1 MRDGDKKKN
10 VGRPKINPNYDPI
23 RARDELSNAVA
34 SLYLYPSADMDVDK
48 DGHATMKSLEL
59 YFGLTMTK
67 IRKLLVSAGVYR
79 FYKDGVDMV
88 EAVNE
93 LYKKRY
99 TLEMIK
105 DTLHIST
112 GTANSLLPYKIGTYN
127 ADFTVDDYDY
137 SNVSVD
143 ARRKRNQRKR
153 ERMKKPEVIYN
164 RNREVKELEEFME
177 EKNKTFRDR
186 FNDKKNEELK
196 KSCQEAKDWLK
207 DRGFDDIRDIYQ
219 KVTEGVESG
228 MLKLSDVPDYKK
240 HLTEEEIKKMES
252 DNSSVISFLTSY
264 VLDKIRFVEEDE
276 EVEGPRVKTIGKKF
290 VSSRYVHGK
299 PVGAYLFKPK
309 KGEYYRESLDSC
321 EEIIESNEDMYGV
334 IDENRDTHMFIIQY
348 VELGSAIDV
357 IMSEVYKCN
366 KKGQLYSKHSNTE
379 YEFVA
384 FGSIERKDELVK
396 EVIEK
401 TVVALQNLTVT
412 RRKDIG
418 FNPDCHLVDDKYYYC
433 ANEVGTIKIM
443 ENHHDGVY
451 FQIDGKK
458 YEPLDVM
465 KLFGPYCGFNIR
477 YQIGDKADDVLESDM
492 TLMPMRIDED
502 TLGVELHDLLF
513 ALSDDHDCTF
523 ISYENVAAFDVLFQK
538 IIDKLEF
545 YHRANQ
551 RAFGEAAANKLIS
564 ILKEVGTDDD
574 MFPEYEI
581 KMVRDAVKDL
591 WEI

>member
-1 MRDGDKKKN
+1 MRD
-10 VGRPKINPNYDPI
+10 VGRPKVNPNYDPI

-34 SLYLYPSADMDVDK
+34 KLYLYPSAEMDVDK
-48 DGHATMKSLEL
+48 DGHATMKTLEL

-88 EAVNE
+88 EAVNN
-93 LYKKRY
+93 LNSKGY

-112 GTANSLLPYKIGTYN
+112 GTANSLLPYKLGTYN
-127 ADFTVDDYDY
+127 ADFTTDDYDY

-153 ERMKKPEVIYN
+153 ERMKKPELIDN

-196 KSCQEAKDWLK
+196 KSRQEAKEWLK
-207 DRGFDDIRDIYQ
+207 DRGFDDSEDIYS
-219 KVTEGVESG
+219 KVAASVESG
-228 MLKLSDVPDYKK
+228 VLKLSDVPDYKK
-240 HLTEEEIKKMES
+240 LLAEDEIEKMEN
-252 DNSSVISFLTSY
+252 DNLRTIRFLVSY
-264 VLDKIRFVEEDE
+264 VLNKLRFVEEDE
-276 EVEGPRVKTIGKKF
+276 EIEELRVKTMGKKF

-309 KGEYYRESLDSC
+309 KGEYYRESLDYC
-321 EEIIESNEDMYGV
+321 EEIIDSNEDMYGV

-348 VELGSAIDV
+348 VEFESAINV
-357 IMSEVYKCN
+357 TMSEVYKCN

-384 FGSIERKDELVK
+384 FGSIERQDKLVR

-418 FNPDCHLVDDKYYYC
+418 FNPDCHLVDDEYYYSVK
-433 ANEVGTIKIM
+433 EVGTIRIG
-443 ENHHDGVY
+443 ENRHDGVY

-458 YEPLDVM
+458 YKPYDVM

-477 YQIGDKADDVLESDM
+477 YQIGDKTDDVLESDM

-502 TLGVELHDLLF
+502 TLSVELNDLLF

-538 IIDKLEF
+538 IIDKLKF

-564 ILKEVGTDDD
+564 ILKEVGTNDD

-581 KMVRDAVKDL
+581 KMVRDAVKEL

>member
-1 MRDGDKKKN
+1 MRD

-23 RARDELSNAVA
+23 KARDELSNAVA
-34 SLYLYPSADMDVDK
+34 ELYLHPSTEMKVDK

-59 YFGLTMTK
+59 HFGLTMTK

-88 EAVNE
+88 EAVNN
-93 LYKKRY
+93 LYSKGY

-105 DTLHIST
+105 DSLHIST
-112 GTANSLLPYKIGTYN
+112 GTANSLLPYKLGTYN
-127 ADFTVDDYDY
+127 TDFTVDDYDY

-153 ERMKKPEVIYN
+153 ERMKKPELIDN

-196 KSCQEAKDWLK
+196 KSRQEAKEWLK
-207 DRGFDDIRDIYQ
+207 DRGFDDSEDIYS
-219 KVTEGVESG
+219 KVAASVESG
-228 MLKLSDVPDYKK
+228 VLKLSDVPDYKK
-240 HLTEEEIKKMES
+240 LLAEDEIKKMEN
-252 DNSSVISFLTSY
+252 DNLRTIRFLVSY
-264 VLDKIRFVEEDE
+264 VLNKLRFVEEDE
-276 EVEGPRVKTIGKKF
+276 EIEEPKVKTIGKKF
-290 VSSRYVHGK
+290 VSTRYVHGK
-299 PVGAYLFKPK
+299 PVGAYLFRPK

-334 IDENRDTHMFIIQY
+334 IDENRDTHMFMIQY
-348 VELGSAIDV
+348 VELGSAINV
-357 IMSEVYKCN
+357 TMSEVYKCN
-366 KKGQLYSKHSNTE
+366 KMGQLYAKHSNTE
-379 YEFVA
+379 YEFVT
-384 FGSIERKDELVK
+384 FGSIERKDKLVK

-401 TVVALQNLTVT
+401 TVVALQNLTIT

-418 FNPDCHLVDDKYYYC
+418 FNPDCHLVDDEYYYS
-433 ANEVGTIKIM
+433 ANEVGTIRIC
-443 ENHHDGVY
+443 ENRHDGVY

-458 YEPLDVM
+458 YEPNDVM
-465 KLFGPYCGFNIR
+465 KLFAPYCGFNIR
-477 YQIGDKADDVLESDM
+477 YQIGDKTNDVLESDM

-551 RAFGEAAANKLIS
+551 RTFGEAAANKLIS

-574 MFPEYEI
+574 MFPEFEI
-581 KMVRDAVKDL
+581 KMVRDAVKEL